1 MAPLGRAGG
10 LVQVTEFNPGQ
21 GKVPLVGVA
30 IFSARFQAISK
41 DDGSR
46 DQIALSRVWTI

>member
-30 IFSARFQAISK
+30 IFSCTLPSDIE
-41 DDGSR
+41 G
-46 DQIALSRVWTI
+46 